1 LSTQECKVLVTIN
14 MFGLF
19 SSFAQ
24 KGQIKFEVDKPAN
37 LDKVIFNLDSSCALG
52 LYKECI
58 EEGKIK
64 DGIIILVNG
73 LNPTQGLATIIES
86 GSIITFMTAFSGG

>member
-1 LSTQECKVLVTIN
+1 MSTQESKVLITIN

-19 SSFAQ
+19 SSFAK
-24 KGQIKFEVDKPAN
+24 KGQIKFEVDKPAD
-37 LDKVIFNLDSSCALG
+37 LDKVIFNLDSSRALG

-86 GSIITFMTAFSGG
+86 GCIITFMTAFSGG